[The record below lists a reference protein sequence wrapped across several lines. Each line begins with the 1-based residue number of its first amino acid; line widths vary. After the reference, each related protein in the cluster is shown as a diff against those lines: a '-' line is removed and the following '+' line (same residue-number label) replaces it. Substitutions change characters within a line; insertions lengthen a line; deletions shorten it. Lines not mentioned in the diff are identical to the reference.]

1 MYLLYKYIRT
11 ISIMKLEII
20 VRAKPDRPIYEQIQQ
35 QIQNAIAQGILK
47 PGDPLPSMRGLAR
60 QLSVSVITVQK
71 AYENL
76 SRDGFIISAVGKG
89 SVVAAIEQEEARNQ
103 TWKSIDSLIEQAAR
117 QADEAGFSKK
127 ELLERIEKL
136 IQ

>member
-1 MYLLYKYIRT
+1 MYKYIRT

-20 VRAKPDRPIYEQIQQ
+20 VRAKPDQPIYEQIQQ

-76 SRDGFIISAVGKG
+76 SRDGFIVSAVGKG
-89 SVVAAIEQEEARNQ
+89 SIVAEIEQEEARNQ

-117 QADEAGFSKK
+117 QADEAGFSRK
-127 ELLERIEKL
+127 ELLERIKKL

>member
-1 MYLLYKYIRT
+1 
-11 ISIMKLEII
+11 MKLEII
-20 VRAKPDRPIYEQIQQ
+20 VRAKPDQPIYEQIQQ

-76 SRDGFIISAVGKG
+76 SRDGFIVSAVGKG
-89 SVVAAIEQEEARNQ
+89 SIVAEIEQEEARNQ

-117 QADEAGFSKK
+117 QADEAGFSRK
-127 ELLERIEKL
+127 ELLERIKKL

>member
-1 MYLLYKYIRT
+1 
-11 ISIMKLEII
+11 MKLEII

>member
-20 VRAKPDRPIYEQIQQ
+20 VRAKPDQPIYEQIQQ

-76 SRDGFIISAVGKG
+76 SRDGFIVSAVGKG
-89 SVVAAIEQEEARNQ
+89 SIVAEIEQEEARNQ

-117 QADEAGFSKK
+117 QADEAGFSRK
-127 ELLERIEKL
+127 ELLERIKKL

>member
-1 MYLLYKYIRT
+1 MYIRT

-20 VRAKPDRPIYEQIQQ
+20 VRAKPDQPIYEQIQQ

-76 SRDGFIISAVGKG
+76 SRDGFIVSAVGKG
-89 SVVAAIEQEEARNQ
+89 SIVAEIEQEEARNQ

-117 QADEAGFSKK
+117 QADEAGFSRK
-127 ELLERIEKL
+127 ELLERIKKL